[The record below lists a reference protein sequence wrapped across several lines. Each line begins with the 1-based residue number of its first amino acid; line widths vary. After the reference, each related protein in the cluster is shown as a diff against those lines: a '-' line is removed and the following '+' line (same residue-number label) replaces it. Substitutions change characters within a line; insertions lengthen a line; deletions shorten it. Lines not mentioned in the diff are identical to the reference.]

1 LPGLFAAGPIH
12 LKKSPAMMLPAIFYL
27 YGPNRLEKLSGLFQ
41 LLKLTMPGAF
51 VAESLRSFLEF
62 RNRTA
67 FRTCA
72 EAGLTAGDAELV
84 SLEFV
89 IRVLDIKILAT
100 TDRTFH

>member
-1 LPGLFAAGPIH
+1 
-12 LKKSPAMMLPAIFYL
+12 MMLPAIFYL
-27 YGPNRLEKLSGLFQ
+27 YGPNRPEKLSGLFQ

-72 EAGLTAGDAELV
+72 EAGLTAGYAELV
-84 SLEFV
+84 SLELIV
-89 IRVLDIKILAT
+89 RVFNEKVLAT
-100 TDRTFH
+100 AHRTLHPISPYKFFPPQARKIR